1 MEYKIIN
8 GFTDYQINDAG
19 EVYSLK
25 RNKKLKPYE
34 KKGYLGVWLYADG
47 ERKFRLIHRLVAN
60 AFIPNPN
67 NLPQIN
73 HIDENRLN
81 NKVDNLEWCTAK
93 YNSNYGMHNEKIR
106 KRMLENNPFK
116 DKKHSDISKQKM
128 RNAKLGKPS
137 KRKRKVIINGTEY
150 ESITSAME
158 ILNISTKKIYKLLK
172 ESDKND

>member
-60 AFIPNPN
+60 AFIPNP
-67 NLPQIN
+67 
-73 HIDENRLN
+73 
-81 NKVDNLEWCTAK
+81 T
-93 YNSNYGMHNEKIR
+93 
-106 KRMLENNPFK
+106 
-116 DKKHSDISKQKM
+116 
-128 RNAKLGKPS
+128 
-137 KRKRKVIINGTEY
+137 
-150 ESITSAME
+150 
-158 ILNISTKKIYKLLK
+158 IYHK
-172 ESDKND
+172 